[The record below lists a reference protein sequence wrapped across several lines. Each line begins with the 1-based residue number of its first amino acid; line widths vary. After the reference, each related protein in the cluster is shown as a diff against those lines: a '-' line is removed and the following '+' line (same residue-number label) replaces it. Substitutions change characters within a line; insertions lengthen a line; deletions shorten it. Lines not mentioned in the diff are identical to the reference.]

1 MDFVYLNC
9 EIKYVKYKCTD
20 MYIFMYGLAATIDVQ
35 SNFVES
41 NKDLIKANKKLKA
54 TFWKPSQLIYP
65 DFEHIFYIIL
75 K

>member
-1 MDFVYLNC
+1 
-9 EIKYVKYKCTD
+9 

-54 TFWKPSQLIYP
+54 TF
-65 DFEHIFYIIL
+65 
-75 K
+75 